1 VSALLQNSLSSS
13 EFPRQSPP
21 DTIRIGIAG
30 WAVPAAYRVIS
41 SPPRTHLEQYAQ
53 YFNAV
58 EINSSFYRPHR
69 LETYQR
75 WRGSVPPGFRFAVKI
90 PRSIT
95 HDARLA
101 GCADELAGFLQNVS
115 GLDEKLAV
123 LLVQL
128 PPGFAFQRA
137 PARQFLQLLKDGC
150 AAKIVWEARNPTW
163 FSHAV
168 DDLFA
173 RFDIARVRAHP
184 VPALCADPEPGNAD
198 FTYLRLHGAPRMY
211 YSSYSQEFLDGLRS
225 RIAVGSARTWC
236 IFDNTADGAAWP
248 NALSIL

>member
-1 VSALLQNSLSSS
+1 VTVL
-13 EFPRQSPP
+13 PHTSPGP
-21 DTIRIGIAG
+21 DPTRIGIAG
-30 WAVPAAYRVIS
+30 WAIPAAYRLTS
-41 SPPRTHLEQYAQ
+41 SLPRSHLEQYAQ

-75 WRGSVPPGFRFAVKI
+75 WRSSVPPGFRFAVKI

-95 HDARLA
+95 HDAQLA

-128 PPGFAFQRA
+128 PPGFAFEQAPALQFLRLLTQRA
-137 PARQFLQLLKDGC
+137 
-150 AAKIVWEARNPTW
+150 AAKIVWEARNPSW
-163 FSHAV
+163 FSGAV

-184 VPALCADPEPGNAD
+184 VPALCAAPEPGNAD
-198 FTYLRLHGAPRMY
+198 FTYLRLHGSPRMY
-211 YSSYSQEFLDGLRS
+211 YSSYSQEFLGGLKNL
-225 RIAVGSARTWC
+225 VH
-236 IFDNTADGAAWP
+236 F
-248 NALSIL
+248 